1 MSILASPLAV
11 SANRETEQS
20 QTCVN
25 SNGNFKH
32 ELSAKH
38 HLPRLRT
45 LYIHGL
51 MREEK
56 EGRKKQARSYKQQG
70 KAIQHTQGK
79 ATLRWPG
86 RVTARFQKCATSKLL
101 RFQIGLN
108 CDVVVS
114 SIIII
119 IVHVKVRLWI

>member
-1 MSILASPLAV
+1 MLTV
-11 SANRETEQS
+11 TELS
-20 QTCVN
+20 QTSMN

-45 LYIHGL
+45 LYIHVHGL

-70 KAIQHTQGK
+70 KVTQHTQGK

-86 RVTARFQKCATSKLL
+86 RVTACFQKCATSKLL

-108 CDVVVS
+108 CDVVVP

-119 IVHVKVRLWI
+119 IVHVKVRSWI

>member
-1 MSILASPLAV
+1 MATRAV
-11 SANRETEQS
+11 SANRETELS

-38 HLPRLRT
+38 HLPRVRT

-56 EGRKKQARSYKQQG
+56 EGRKKQAMSYKQKG
-70 KAIQHTQGK
+70 KVTQHTQCK
-79 ATLRWPG
+79 AALRASKNAPLPNCS
-86 RVTARFQKCATSKLL
+86 ASKL
-101 RFQIGLN
+101 G
-108 CDVVVS
+108 
-114 SIIII
+114 
-119 IVHVKVRLWI
+119 

>member
-1 MSILASPLAV
+1 MPTRAV
-11 SANRETEQS
+11 SANRETELS

-70 KAIQHTQGK
+70 KA
-79 ATLRWPG
+79 TLWWPG
-86 RVTARFQKCATSKLL
+86 RVTARFQKCVTSKLL

-108 CDVVVS
+108 CDVVVP

-119 IVHVKVRLWI
+119 IVHVKVRSWI

>member
-1 MSILASPLAV
+1 MPTRAV
-11 SANRETEQS
+11 SANRETKLS
-20 QTCVN
+20 QTCEN

-38 HLPRLRT
+38 HLPRLCT

-56 EGRKKQARSYKQQG
+56 EGRKKQARSYKQQDPR
-70 KAIQHTQGK
+70 QSNT
-79 ATLRWPG
+79 T
-86 RVTARFQKCATSKLL
+86 VARKGHCALPKM
-101 RFQIGLN
+101 RHFQIGLS
-108 CDVVVS
+108 CDMVMP

-119 IVHVKVRLWI
+119 IVHVKVRSWI